1 MSRRPTPP
9 ATSAPRAPTP
19 TLLVV
24 DVGNS
29 STVLGLYRR
38 GRIQRTRRLPTA
50 EIGPRRFTRAAR
62 DLLQSVVPDGGAWAS
77 VVPHVNAVLEKSLK
91 SLCRDSVVGVQHELN
106 LGAPITYPD
115 PAAMGPDRLANLA
128 GTVARYPLPAI
139 VVDIGTAT
147 TFDIIRARKGYVG
160 GVIAPGPDLMLDYLA
175 DRTALLPHIE
185 LHPVRSP
192 VGRSTT
198 QAMQLGALH
207 GYRGMVKEIVQ
218 QLLKK
223 LPAAKVTLCATGGYA
238 AWVLRGMELPF
249 VYDRDLT
256 LYGIARIYELNVD

>member
-1 MSRRPTPP
+1 MSRASTRVP
-9 ATSAPRAPTP
+9 AA

-29 STVLGLYRR
+29 NTVLGLYHR
-38 GRIQRTRRLPTA
+38 GRIRRTARMPTSA
-50 EIGPRRFTRAAR
+50 IGIRRFTQAAR
-62 DLLQSVVPDGGAWAS
+62 DLLGTMSPTGAAWAS
-77 VVPHVNAVLEKSLK
+77 VVPRVNAIVEKGLRTLCGHSVLGVHHHLK
-91 SLCRDSVVGVQHELN
+91 
-106 LGAPITYPD
+106 LGAPVTYPD

-128 GTVARYPLPAI
+128 GTVARYALPAI

-147 TFDIIRARKGYVG
+147 TFDVIRARKGHVG

-175 DRTALLPHIE
+175 ERTALLPHID
-185 LHPVRSP
+185 LHPVRAP

-218 QLLKK
+218 QLIKK
-223 LPAAKVTLCATGGYA
+223 LPAAPVTLCATGGYA

-256 LYGIARIYELNVD
+256 LYGIARIYELNVE